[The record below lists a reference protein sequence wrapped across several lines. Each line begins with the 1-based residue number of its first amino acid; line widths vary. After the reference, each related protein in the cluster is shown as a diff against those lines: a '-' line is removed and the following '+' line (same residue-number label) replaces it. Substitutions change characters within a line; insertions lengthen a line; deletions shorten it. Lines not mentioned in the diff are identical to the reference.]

1 MDFDLSEKSAHWRT
15 RLQSFFDQEVLP
27 RHRDWLAHAAN
38 HRDAP
43 PFMAELQNKA
53 RAAGL

>member
-1 MDFDLSEKSAHWRT
+1 MDFELSEKAAFWRQK
-15 RLQSFFDQEVLP
+15 LQSFFDMEVLP
-27 RHRDWLAHAAN
+27 RHRDWLAHAAQ

-53 RAAGL
+53 RAA